1 MLQRLDCFAKCTWNL
16 KPGGSERDQG
26 SSSTTQIDLVYL
38 NPEVSFD
45 PFSY

>member
-1 MLQRLDCFAKCTWNL
+1 MLQRLDCFDKCTWNL
-16 KPGGSERDQG
+16 KPGGSERDRG
-26 SSSTTQIDLVYL
+26 SSRVDRVYL